1 MTKTEYFGQIRE
13 ILTQT
18 EGTDELIEFVDAQ
31 IAAIATRAEKA
42 KEYKAKK
49 RAEDPIY
56 DAVLEVLTNKIMT
69 ADEIT
74 AAVNDIVEDED
85 EVSKQ
90 KVVARLTKAIA
101 GGLAEKTD
109 VKTGNGKVKGYALLG
124 TVEALAKAEADEDAE

>member
-1 MTKTEYFGQIRE
+1 MTKIEYFGQIRE
-13 ILTQT
+13 ILAQT
-18 EGTDELIEFVDAQ
+18 EGADELVEFVDAQ
-31 IAAIATRAEKA
+31 VAAITTRAEKA

-74 AAVNDIVEDED
+74 AAVNDIVEDE
-85 EVSKQ
+85 VSKQ

-109 VKTGNGKVKGYALLG
+109 VKTEKGKVKGYALLG
-124 TVEALAKAEADEDAE
+124 TVNALAETDEDAE

>member
-18 EGTDELIEFVDAQ
+18 EGTDELVEFVDAQ

-74 AAVNDIVEDED
+74 AAVNDIVEDE
-85 EVSKQ
+85 VSKQ

-124 TVEALAKAEADEDAE
+124 TVEALAETDEDAE